1 MTTSDHRKAFKQLK
15 AKPAKLTK
23 FIKHNKPQKRSCGI
37 ALRKCGKCGRNGAHI
52 QKYGLKLC
60 RQCFRDMAKSLGF
73 KKYS

>member
-1 MTTSDHRKAFKQLK
+1 MTTGDHRKAFKQLK
-15 AKPAKLTK
+15 AKPAKLAK

-37 ALRKCGKCGRNGAHI
+37 SLRKCGKCGRNGAHI